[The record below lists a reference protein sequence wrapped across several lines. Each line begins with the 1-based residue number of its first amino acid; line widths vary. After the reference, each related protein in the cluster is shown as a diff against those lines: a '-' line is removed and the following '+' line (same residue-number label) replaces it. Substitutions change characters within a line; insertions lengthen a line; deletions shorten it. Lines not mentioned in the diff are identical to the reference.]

1 MSRKREI
8 VFPVLDVD
16 GFELCPQCKGTGVC
30 AYCKGTGDHSIFSV
44 QRWNCQDGKCKVC
57 KGSGWI

>member
-8 VFPVLDVD
+8 VFPVKNVD
-16 GFELCPQCKGTGVC
+16 GLELCPQCRGAGVC
-30 AYCKGTGDHSIFSV
+30 EYCKGTGNHSIFSV